1 MDDEGIMGIHVELSQ
16 HFHHFQHSQHLG
28 LSSICFLFP
37 RYSCSSNYRMCAFSC
52 CKDRLMTNSAAGTSA
67 RKRWTKFGFSNPTI
81 GYIYMRTYMW
91 FSKSQSWIV
100 MVQMT
105 PVRIHKN
112 HKNQQTYH
120 RLSSYLVILT
130 IPIIVC
136 IFGKSMNSD
145 SVLLYNQSDWPILEN
160 P

>member
-1 MDDEGIMGIHVELSQ
+1 MLSFPSISIISSTPSILDCLRYASCFHVILVPVIIECAL
-16 HFHHFQHSQHLG
+16 
-28 LSSICFLFP
+28 FLAVKTGWWP
-37 RYSCSSNYRMCAFSC
+37 IPLQA
-52 CKDRLMTNSAAGTSA
+52 LQLE
-67 RKRWTKFGFSNPTI
+67 KRWTKFGFSNPTI